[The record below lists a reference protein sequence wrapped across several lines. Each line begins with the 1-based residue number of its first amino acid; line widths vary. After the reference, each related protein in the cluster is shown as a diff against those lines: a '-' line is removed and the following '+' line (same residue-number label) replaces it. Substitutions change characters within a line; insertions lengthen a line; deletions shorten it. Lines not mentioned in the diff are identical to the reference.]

1 MEEIHRT
8 SEHGR
13 LMEMHQE
20 NSDQPGFVPTCQT
33 CHMQDG
39 AHGVQ
44 TAWGSLGVRLP
55 FPWDSDPEW
64 AEARRA
70 ILKGVRAIA
79 PKGGTNWRLK
89 PMTGNAV
96 FQISESGWR
105 QARDGMIAACT
116 DCHPRT
122 YAENALEQGD
132 KLLREADIL
141 MARAIDLVAGLYE
154 EGLLAGSTSLD
165 APYPDLLSWPENPK
179 PIEVELY
186 RMFEEYRPRTF
197 KAALHS
203 NFAFAQEQGLK
214 KMRQALKQMEE
225 MAAAMQ

>member
-1 MEEIHRT
+1 
-8 SEHGR
+8 
-13 LMEMHQE
+13 
-20 NSDQPGFVPTCQT
+20 
-33 CHMQDG
+33 
-39 AHGVQ
+39 
-44 TAWGSLGVRLP
+44 
-55 FPWDSDPEW
+55 
-64 AEARRA
+64 
-70 ILKGVRAIA
+70 
-79 PKGGTNWRLK
+79 
-89 PMTGNAV
+89 MTGNAV

-105 QARDGMIAACT
+105 QARDGIIAACT

-122 YAENALEQGD
+122 YAENALEQAD

-154 EGLLAGSTSLD
+154 DGLLAGSKSLD
-165 APYPDLLSWPENPK
+165 APYPDFLNWPEAPK

-197 KAALHS
+197 KAALHT

-214 KMRQALKQMEE
+214 KMRQALKAMED